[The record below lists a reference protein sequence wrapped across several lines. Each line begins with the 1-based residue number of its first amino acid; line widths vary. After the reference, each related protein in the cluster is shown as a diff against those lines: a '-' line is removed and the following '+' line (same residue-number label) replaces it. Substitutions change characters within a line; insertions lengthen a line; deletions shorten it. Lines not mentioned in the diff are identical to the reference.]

1 MCEREKL
8 IEKKKR
14 GTYKNRNYNITSI
27 YTLHLIINRTHKLS
41 PVYNIYKIIDFYDDG
56 EYISQRNEYNTKHS

>member
-8 IEKKKR
+8 IEKKNEVHIKIETNFYIR
-14 GTYKNRNYNITSI
+14 
-27 YTLHLIINRTHKLS
+27 TLHLIIHRMHKLS